1 MGERNEREDMLEQA
15 HIQAAKD
22 QDYHSA
28 QRAAVVAEN
37 ESLRV
42 AIREHRDARGD
53 DRCWLD
59 DIELYKALGEDEVP
73 EAMQLAL
80 PNREAFLGRCAQYW
94 EHRQKPGCE
103 PWKTVEALE
112 KRIAEM
118 ASMLNKAADEAHL
131 QVDDER
137 DACVRKLRFLLDA
150 ANMLTPDTDEER
162 AQAEGYAR
170 GMTAALQALEARKMP
185 GVRWVDEM
193 TNGSKLGEFIAAH
206 VEQGVE
212 EEIAK
217 WEGRLRKAAEKA
229 VELLDDTH
237 PASGTLRG
245 ALDRENEQ
253 G

>member
-1 MGERNEREDMLEQA
+1 MYQKPATRYWEKAMDERLPQLKSHRRRIAELEQA
-15 HIQAAKD
+15 
-22 QDYHSA
+22 
-28 QRAAVVAEN
+28 
-37 ESLRV
+37 
-42 AIREHRDARGD
+42 IRDHRDARGD

-59 DIELYKALGEDEVP
+59 DIELYKVLGEDEVP

-118 ASMLNKAADEAHL
+118 ASMLNKAADEAKL
-131 QVDDER
+131 QVDSER
-137 DACVRKLRFLLDA
+137 DACVRKLQFFLEQA
-150 ANMLTPDTDEER
+150 QEDTEGVYP
-162 AQAEGYAR
+162 EGYIRAMEQ
-170 GMTAALQALEARKMP
+170 GISALEARKMP
-185 GVRWVDEM
+185 GVQWVDEM
-193 TNGSKLGEFIAAH
+193 ANGSKLGEFIAAH

-212 EEIAK
+212 DGIAK

-229 VELLDDTH
+229 VELLDDYH